1 LKLLDLSSNFIADFP
16 AAMVKKLKSLD
27 RLLLRKNS
35 VQSLEKDSFQV
46 IRVGIWSKSSSPWI
60 ACCTQEEQCSKPR
73 ERFLLGKQGL
83 TMGMNLKSLGRLL
96 YSGRTVYRA

>member
-46 IRVGIWSKSSSPWI
+46 KTGLEYGQDVQVLGGIPSH
-60 ACCTQEEQCSKPR
+60 
-73 ERFLLGKQGL
+73 
-83 TMGMNLKSLGRLL
+83 
-96 YSGRTVYRA
+96 